1 MKCENTKNHP
11 KLDNTWVTDGMRVG
25 PRQAILFFILLNAK
39 EGLSYQTQSS
49 VTDKTRGEKT
59 DRKAAIKV

>member
-1 MKCENTKNHP
+1 
-11 KLDNTWVTDGMRVG
+11 MRVG
-25 PRQAILFFILLNAK
+25 PRQAIFFFILLNAK